1 VADFARL
8 LLVEDDRDE
17 AQLLLTEL
25 DRRRDAS
32 FEVEIVATLAQARE
46 RLLKGGIDLIALDLA
61 LPDSAGFATF
71 EHVHV
76 AAPSVP
82 IVLLS
87 ARDDPALAA
96 RALREGAQDVVVKR
110 RGSRAA
116 IVRALTHALER
127 HRAGHHLAAMAELG
141 RELAA
146 ARDVASASD
155 LLASTLL
162 RVFRVQR
169 ASVFRFDPDAAGLRC
184 DASASLLP
192 GLPWTTVT
200 LHPGEG
206 VIGRAYAERRPF
218 WSSNV
223 LRDDRFVLPDSIRTR
238 VEDDGLAAVIALPLI
253 VRGIA
258 LGALAIADT
267 PGRRFGDEEIRL
279 LSAFADQAAIALD
292 NVRLFDDAERRRH
305 TAEEL
310 AGLARALTESLD
322 VATVAQRIVDSTLRL
337 FGVRASSLRV
347 LQADG
352 SLLGI
357 AWAGEPRDERRPGH
371 TLLPG
376 HGLSARAVATGTAV
390 WSRDV
395 TTDPDIVYDPE
406 FRAELARHGLRAV
419 LAVPLRAK
427 GRITGALSL
436 IDQAAREFT
445 AEEAALLE
453 TVADQA
459 ALALENARLYS
470 ETERRRAEAEEIAR
484 VARTLTESLALA
496 EVAQRVVDT
505 VLPLFSAKFSRV
517 ALLDARGALRTLARG
532 GSDDDILGSQEALAP
547 GTGTAGRTV
556 IEGRPVWSSD
566 VISDPAIVLEPVAR
580 QSLMATEHR
589 AMLGVPLR
597 VKGQIIGALTVR
609 DRAGRRFEDAEIAL
623 LQTFGDQAALALDNA
638 RLYEETERRRRESEV
653 ITALVETINTS
664 LDVDVVLERVA
675 SAARDLSGADFARIA
690 LRDPGTGAMV
700 LRYSVGTH
708 DATGLAGPMD
718 VSKGLAGEVIAT
730 GHPARSDDLRRDPRI
745 RAEYLPI
752 VQRDGSV
759 AAMAAPIRIAE
770 CVEGVILVD
779 RRSPRPFGNH
789 DEAVVLRLA
798 DHAAI
803 AIQNARLFRAE
814 AAARVAAEAS
824 ETRYRSLF
832 DGVPVG
838 VLRTTPEGAVVD
850 ANVAAVQL
858 LGYPDR
864 ESLLRTNA
872 KLFYANVDDR
882 ERWREILERDG
893 VVRNFEVEYRRP
905 DGSAFWVRN
914 NTRVVR
920 DAHGAIVHYEGS
932 MEDVTDLRCAGDD
945 ARKLEEQ
952 LRQGQKMEAV
962 GRLAGGIAHDFNN
975 LLTVIIGRSQ
985 LLLSQ
990 LRPEDPLRR
999 DVDVIQKT
1007 AARTSALTRQL
1018 LAFSRKQMMEL
1029 KVLDL
1034 NAVVG
1039 NMITLLHRL
1048 IGEDVE
1054 LVFEPRATHPQVKA
1068 DGGQLEQV
1076 IANLALNARDAMPN
1090 GGRLRLQTRN
1100 VDLEPAA
1107 AAAISLTSGP
1117 YVVLSVTDTGTGMDA
1132 QTVSRIF
1139 EPFFTTKPVGKGT
1152 GLGLATVYGIVTQS
1166 GGSIAVESQ
1175 PGLGTSFD
1183 IYLPP
1188 TEATQEPVDSPEDPA
1203 RVAGGTE
1210 TVLLVEDEEEVR
1222 RLAREVLEA
1231 KGYTVLEARHPGEAS
1246 MIAERHSGPIHLMVT
1261 DVVMPRMS
1269 GRSLAEQ
1276 MAPLRPEM
1284 QVLYISGYTDNA
1296 MLRHGVME
1304 EGLPFLQKPFPPEA
1318 LVAKVRGLLDGP
1330 PAAEHAGL

>member
-8 LLVEDDRDE
+8 LLVEDDRNE
-17 AQLLLTEL
+17 ARLLLAEL
-25 DRRRDAS
+25 DRQRDPS
-32 FEVEIVATLAQARE
+32 FEVETAANLADARE
-46 RLLKGGIDLIALDLA
+46 HLLKGGFDLVALDLG
-61 LPDSAGFATF
+61 LPDSTGFETF
-71 EHVHV
+71 ERIR
-76 AAPSVP
+76 AASSGAPI
-82 IVLLS
+82 IVLTG
-87 ARDDPALAA
+87 RDDPVLAG
-96 RALREGAQDVVVKR
+96 RALREGAYDVIVWR
-110 RGSRAA
+110 RGHAGDIA
-116 IVRALTHALER
+116 TIVRSLTRAFER
-127 HRAGHHLAAMAELG
+127 HRAGDHLAAIAELG

-146 ARDVASASD
+146 ARDVGHASE
-155 LLASTLL
+155 LVASTLL
-162 RVFRVQR
+162 RVFRAQR
-169 ASVFRFDPDAAGLRC
+169 VSVFRFDAQAGCLRC

-192 GLPWTTVT
+192 GVPWTAVG
-200 LHPGEG
+200 LRPGEG
-206 VIGRAYAERRPF
+206 VIGRAYTERQPL
-218 WSSNV
+218 WSANV
-223 LRDDRFVLPDSIRTR
+223 LLDGRFVLPDSLRAR
-238 VEDDGLAAVIALPLI
+238 LEDDGATAMIALPLM
-253 VRGIA
+253 VRGVA
-258 LGALAIADT
+258 LGVVAVGDA
-267 PGRRFGDEEIRL
+267 PGRTFGDDEIRT
-279 LSAFADQAAIALD
+279 LSTFADQAAIALD
-292 NVRLFDDAERRRH
+292 NARLFDDASRRRQE
-305 TAEEL
+305 AEEL
-310 AGLARALTESLD
+310 AALARALTESLD

-337 FGVRASSLRV
+337 FRVRASSLRV

-352 SLLGI
+352 SLCGV
-357 AWAGEPRDERRPGH
+357 AWAGEPRDEQRPGH

-376 HGLSARAVATGTAV
+376 HGLSARAVATGSAV
-390 WSRDV
+390 WSPDV
-395 TTDPDIVYDPE
+395 TADPDIVYDPD
-406 FRAELARHGLRAV
+406 FREELARRGLRAV
-419 LAVPLRAK
+419 LAVPLRVK

-436 IDQAAREFT
+436 VDQVARVFT
-445 AEEAALLE
+445 AEEAAVLQTL
-453 TVADQA
+453 ADQA
-459 ALALENARLYS
+459 ALALENARLYG
-470 ETERRRAEAEEIAR
+470 EMERRRAEAEETAR
-484 VARTLTESLALA
+484 VARTLTESLDVA
-496 EVAQRVVDT
+496 EVAQRVVNS

-532 GSDDDILGSQEALAP
+532 GSADDILGTQEALAP

-556 IEGRPVWSSD
+556 IEGRPVWSPD

-609 DRAGRRFEDAEIAL
+609 DRAGRQFSEAEIAL
-623 LQTFGDQAALALDNA
+623 LQTFADQAALALENA

-653 ITALVETINTS
+653 ITALVETINAS
-664 LDVDVVLERVA
+664 LDVDVVLERVVA
-675 SAARDLSGADFARIA
+675 AARDLSGADFARIA

-700 LRYSVGTH
+700 LRYSVGTRDET
-708 DATGLAGPMD
+708 DAAHAVDAG
-718 VSKGLAGEVIAT
+718 KGLAGEVMVT
-730 GHPARSDDLRRDPRI
+730 GQPARSDDIRRDPRI
-745 RAEYLPI
+745 RPEYLP
-752 VQRDGSV
+752 VVEREGSV

-770 CVEGVILVD
+770 RVEGVILVD
-779 RRSPRPFGNH
+779 RRSRRPFGHH
-789 DEAVVLRLA
+789 DEVVVLRLA

-824 ETRYRSLF
+824 ETRYRGLF

-838 VLRTTPEGAVVD
+838 LLRTTPEGAVVD
-850 ANVAAVQL
+850 ANAAAVQL

-864 ESLLRTNA
+864 EALLRAST
-872 KLFYANVDDR
+872 KLFYANADDR
-882 ERWREILERDG
+882 ARWLAILERDG
-893 VVRNFEVEYRRP
+893 IVRNFEVEYRRP
-905 DGSAFWVRN
+905 DGSVFWVRN
-914 NTRVVR
+914 TTRVVR
-920 DAHGAIVHYEGS
+920 DTHGAVVYYEGTI
-932 MEDVTDLRCAGDD
+932 EDVTDFRRAGDD

-990 LRPEDPLRR
+990 LRAEDPLRR
-999 DVDVIQKT
+999 DLDVIQKT
-1007 AARTSALTRQL
+1007 AARTSGLTRQL
-1018 LAFSRKQMMEL
+1018 LAFSRKQVMEL

-1039 NMITLLHRL
+1039 NIITLLHRL

-1054 LVFEPRATHPQVKA
+1054 LVFEAGATRPQVKA

-1100 VDLEPAA
+1100 VDLEWTAA
-1107 AAAISLTSGP
+1107 ATISLTAGP
-1117 YVVLSVTDTGTGMDA
+1117 YVVLTVTDTGTGMDA

-1166 GGSIAVESQ
+1166 GGSITVESQ
-1175 PGLGTSFD
+1175 PGVGTSFD
-1183 IYLPP
+1183 IYLP
-1188 TEATQEPVDSPEDPA
+1188 ATTDTPEPAENTDTPA
-1203 RVAGGTE
+1203 RAAGGTE

-1246 MIAERHSGPIHLMVT
+1246 VIAERHSGPIHVMVT

-1269 GRSLAEQ
+1269 GRALAEQ
-1276 MAPLRPEM
+1276 LAPLRPEM

-1318 LVAKVRGLLDGP
+1318 LAAKVRTLLDAP
-1330 PAAEHAGL
+1330 PVR